1 MQAILLLAH
10 KEMPLIKELTQKL
23 SKSFEIYIHFDTK
36 MQLSAADEAFLK
48 EHKIHYISEVKVNW
62 GSWSIGEAT
71 VRLMRL
77 ALKNP
82 AINYFHIISGQDWVA
97 ANVEE
102 LYQHFENDSKIY
114 MVYEKAAEVK
124 KNGEPIIWW
133 QKYYFNYDRVNRRS
147 MFGKIYH
154 RLLISMQTLLR
165 VDKFKRLGI
174 KEEIYAGA
182 NWADLPRD
190 AVEYCLEY
198 LESHPKFL
206 QMLKTWCFS
215 DEFWMQTIICNE
227 PCFKERLLNENYR
240 YIKWEEKHGSYPAI
254 LDEENLAEIQQGDYF
269 FIRKVEAKYSSK
281 LLRQLD
287 RINKN

>member
-82 AINYFHIISGQDWVA
+82 AIDYFHIISGQDWVA

-206 QMLKTWCFS
+206 QMLKTGCFS

-269 FIRKVEAKYSSK
+269 FIRKVEAKYSSE

>member
-206 QMLKTWCFS
+206 QMLKTGCFS

-254 LDEENLAEIQQGDYF
+254 LYEENLAEIQQGDYF

>member
-174 KEEIYAGA
+174 KEAIYAGA

-206 QMLKTWCFS
+206 QMLKTGCFS

-269 FIRKVEAKYSSK
+269 FIRKVEAKYSSE

>member
-102 LYQHFENDSKIY
+102 LYQHFENDYKIY

-206 QMLKTWCFS
+206 QMLKTGCFS

>member
-36 MQLSAADEAFLK
+36 MQLSAADKAFLK

-206 QMLKTWCFS
+206 QMLKTGCFS

>member
-82 AINYFHIISGQDWVA
+82 AIDYFHIISGQDWVA

-114 MVYEKAAEVK
+114 MVYEKATEVK

-147 MFGKIYH
+147 TFGKIYH

-206 QMLKTWCFS
+206 QMLKTGCFS

-269 FIRKVEAKYSSK
+269 FIRKVEAKYSSE

>member
-154 RLLISMQTLLR
+154 RLLTSMQTLLR

-206 QMLKTWCFS
+206 QMLKTGCFS

-269 FIRKVEAKYSSK
+269 FIRKVEAKYSSE

>member
-82 AINYFHIISGQDWVA
+82 AIDYFHIISGQDWVA

-165 VDKFKRLGI
+165 VDKFKR
-174 KEEIYAGA
+174 
-182 NWADLPRD
+182 
-190 AVEYCLEY
+190 
-198 LESHPKFL
+198 
-206 QMLKTWCFS
+206 
-215 DEFWMQTIICNE
+215 
-227 PCFKERLLNENYR
+227 
-240 YIKWEEKHGSYPAI
+240 
-254 LDEENLAEIQQGDYF
+254 
-269 FIRKVEAKYSSK
+269 
-281 LLRQLD
+281 
-287 RINKN
+287 

>member
-154 RLLISMQTLLR
+154 RLLSSMQTLLR

-206 QMLKTWCFS
+206 QMLKTGCFS

>member
-23 SKSFEIYIHFDTK
+23 SKSFEVYIHFDTK

-82 AINYFHIISGQDWVA
+82 AIDYFHIISGQDWVA

-206 QMLKTWCFS
+206 QMLKTGCFS

-269 FIRKVEAKYSSK
+269 FIRKVEAKYSSE

>member
-1 MQAILLLAH
+1 
-10 KEMPLIKELTQKL
+10 
-23 SKSFEIYIHFDTK
+23 

-206 QMLKTWCFS
+206 QMLKTGCFS

>member
-133 QKYYFNYDRVNRRS
+133 QRYYFNYDRVNRRS

-206 QMLKTWCFS
+206 QMLKTGCFS

-269 FIRKVEAKYSSK
+269 FIRKVEAKYSSE

>member
-206 QMLKTWCFS
+206 QMLKTGCFS

-269 FIRKVEAKYSSK
+269 FIRKVEAKYSSE

>member
-10 KEMPLIKELTQKL
+10 KEMPLIKEMTQKL

-206 QMLKTWCFS
+206 QMLKTGCFS

>member
-206 QMLKTWCFS
+206 QMLKTGCFS

-240 YIKWEEKHGSYPAI
+240 YIKWEEKHGSYPAV

>member
-102 LYQHFENDSKIY
+102 HYQHFENDSKIY

-206 QMLKTWCFS
+206 QMLKTGCFS

>member
-114 MVYEKAAEVK
+114 MVYEKADEVK

-206 QMLKTWCFS
+206 QMLKTGCFS

-269 FIRKVEAKYSSK
+269 FIRKVEAKYSSE

>member
-82 AINYFHIISGQDWVA
+82 AINYFHIIAGQDWVA

-206 QMLKTWCFS
+206 QMLKTGCFS

-269 FIRKVEAKYSSK
+269 FIRKVEAKYSSE

>member
-206 QMLKTWCFS
+206 QMLKTGCFS
-215 DEFWMQTIICNE
+215 DEFWMQTIICHE

>member
-82 AINYFHIISGQDWVA
+82 AIDYFHIISGQDWVA

-190 AVEYCLEY
+190 VVEYCLEY

-206 QMLKTWCFS
+206 QMLKTGCFS

-269 FIRKVEAKYSSK
+269 FIRKVEAKYSSE

>member
-206 QMLKTWCFS
+206 QMLKTGCFS

-254 LDEENLAEIQQGDYF
+254 LDEENLAEIQQGNYF
-269 FIRKVEAKYSSK
+269 FIRKVEAKYSSE

>member
-82 AINYFHIISGQDWVA
+82 AISYFHIISGQDWVA
-97 ANVEE
+97 ANIEE
-102 LYQHFENDSKIY
+102 LYRHFENDSKIY

-133 QKYYFNYDRVNRRS
+133 QKYYFNYDRINRRS
-147 MFGKIYH
+147 TFGKIYH

-206 QMLKTWCFS
+206 QMLKTGCFS

-269 FIRKVEAKYSSK
+269 FIRKVEAKYSSE